1 MVAPVTVK
9 EAAVTVPLVA
19 GKVTPPVA
27 VRTPAVLNIT
37 VPPVCACTETL
48 PKFMSTILVI
58 LMAVRMVAVAEAFAT
73 AWADTPCETDI
84 SITDAN
90 SDP

>member
-1 MVAPVTVK
+1 
-9 EAAVTVPLVA
+9 
-19 GKVTPPVA
+19 
-27 VRTPAVLNIT
+27 
-37 VPPVCACTETL
+37 
-48 PKFMSTILVI
+48 MSTILVI